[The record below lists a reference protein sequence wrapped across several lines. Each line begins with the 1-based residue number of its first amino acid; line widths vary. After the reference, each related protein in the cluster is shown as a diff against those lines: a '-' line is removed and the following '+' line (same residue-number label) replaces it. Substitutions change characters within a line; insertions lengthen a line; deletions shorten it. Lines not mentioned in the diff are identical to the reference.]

1 MRCRRAGKYRGWTV
15 AKYNVIVVGQERM
28 GKLKKRGNV
37 AAFSRRICVS
47 LALVACFLASGGTGT
62 HIDTYAAESSVIE
75 SVSITFK
82 STYGEPEEIIDPE
95 ITAGGGSYSIGD
107 IQYRTEYEKWKPGK
121 KVRIEITLVAED
133 GKYFPVSLNRSKC
146 KVSGAEYVSA
156 KALDDS
162 SLQVKVDYK
171 PVTVLGTT
179 EKAGWSSR
187 SKKKASWKSVSDAPG
202 YTLTLY
208 GDDKVVKRLNVETNS
223 ADLSEYMTDLDKTYY
238 YEVKAVPIT
247 SEQKKYLKE
256 GAYVTSTD
264 QEFDW
269 DDYQRE
275 EARTQTPGDGGA
287 VKGDSYVLPDGSRA
301 VNSWKKI
308 GETWY
313 YFDGAGNK
321 AKGWVLDGPTWYY
334 MDQNGAMQ
342 TGWLDLGNGAKFFLN
357 SDGAMLT
364 GWIQPAPGTWYYM
377 NQDGYMQTGW
387 IQVDGKSYYLNGDG
401 TMAFNTTVDGR
412 PLGPDGAALQ

>member
-1 MRCRRAGKYRGWTV
+1 M
-15 AKYNVIVVGQERM
+15 
-28 GKLKKRGNV
+28 KKRGNV

-47 LALVACFLASGGTGT
+47 LALAACFLASGGTGT

-121 KVRIEITLVAED
+121 KVRVEITLVAED

-377 NQDGYMQTGW
+377 NQDGYMQIGW

>member
-1 MRCRRAGKYRGWTV
+1 
-15 AKYNVIVVGQERM
+15 M

-47 LALVACFLASGGTGT
+47 LALAACFLASGGTGT

-107 IQYRTEYEKWKPGK
+107 IQYRTEYEKRKPGK
-121 KVRIEITLVAED
+121 KVRVEITLVAED

-275 EARTQTPGDGGA
+275 EARTQSPGDGGA

-401 TMAFNTTVDGR
+401 TMAFTTTVDGR

>member
-47 LALVACFLASGGTGT
+47 LALAACFLASGGTGT

-121 KVRIEITLVAED
+121 KVRVEITLVAED

-275 EARTQTPGDGGA
+275 EARTQSPGDGGA

>member
-1 MRCRRAGKYRGWTV
+1 MKRRGLRAS
-15 AKYNVIVVGQERM
+15 
-28 GKLKKRGNV
+28 LP
-37 AAFSRRICVS
+37 RRICAC
-47 LALVACFLASGGTGT
+47 LALAACLLTAGAASRPVYT
-62 HIDTYAAESSVIE
+62 HAAESSVIE
-75 SVSITFK
+75 TVSITFK
-82 STYGEPEEIIDPE
+82 SAYGEPEEIIDPV
-95 ITAGGGSYSIGD
+95 ITAGSGNYSLGD

-121 KVRIEITLVAED
+121 KVRVEITLTAAD
-133 GKYFPVSLNRSKC
+133 GKYFPVSIGRSKC
-146 KVSGAEYVSA
+146 KINGAEYVSA
-156 KALDDS
+156 KALDNTT
-162 SLQVKVDYK
+162 LQVKADYR

-187 SKKKASWKSVSDAPG
+187 SKKKASWKAVSDAPG

>member
-1 MRCRRAGKYRGWTV
+1 
-15 AKYNVIVVGQERM
+15 M

-47 LALVACFLASGGTGT
+47 LALAACFLASGGTGT

-121 KVRIEITLVAED
+121 KVRVEITLVAED

-187 SKKKASWKSVSDAPG
+187 SKKKASWKSVNDAPG

-275 EARTQTPGDGGA
+275 EARTQSPGDGGA

-321 AKGWVLDGPTWYY
+321 AKGWVLHGPTWYY

>member
-1 MRCRRAGKYRGWTV
+1 
-15 AKYNVIVVGQERM
+15 
-28 GKLKKRGNV
+28 
-37 AAFSRRICVS
+37 
-47 LALVACFLASGGTGT
+47 
-62 HIDTYAAESSVIE
+62 
-75 SVSITFK
+75 
-82 STYGEPEEIIDPE
+82 
-95 ITAGGGSYSIGD
+95 
-107 IQYRTEYEKWKPGK
+107 
-121 KVRIEITLVAED
+121 
-133 GKYFPVSLNRSKC
+133 
-146 KVSGAEYVSA
+146 
-156 KALDDS
+156 
-162 SLQVKVDYK
+162 
-171 PVTVLGTT
+171 
-179 EKAGWSSR
+179 
-187 SKKKASWKSVSDAPG
+187 
-202 YTLTLY
+202 
-208 GDDKVVKRLNVETNS
+208 
-223 ADLSEYMTDLDKTYY
+223 MTDLDKTYY

-364 GWIQPAPGTWYYM
+364 GWIQRAGGTWYYM

>member
-1 MRCRRAGKYRGWTV
+1 
-15 AKYNVIVVGQERM
+15 M

-47 LALVACFLASGGTGT
+47 LALAACFLASGGTGT

-121 KVRIEITLVAED
+121 KVRVEITLVAED

-287 VKGDSYVLPDGSRA
+287 VEGDSYVLPDGSRA

-377 NQDGYMQTGW
+377 NQDGYMQIGW

>member
-1 MRCRRAGKYRGWTV
+1 MKRRGLRAS
-15 AKYNVIVVGQERM
+15 
-28 GKLKKRGNV
+28 LP
-37 AAFSRRICVS
+37 RRICAC
-47 LALVACFLASGGTGT
+47 LALAACLLTAGAASRPVYT
-62 HIDTYAAESSVIE
+62 HAAESSVIE
-75 SVSITFK
+75 TVSITFK
-82 STYGEPEEIIDPE
+82 SAYGEPEEIIDPV
-95 ITAGGGSYSIGD
+95 ITAGSGNYSLGD

-121 KVRIEITLVAED
+121 KVRVEITLTAAD
-133 GKYFPVSLNRSKC
+133 GKYFPVSIGRSKC
-146 KVSGAEYVSA
+146 KINGAEYVSA
-156 KALDDS
+156 KALDNTT
-162 SLQVKVDYK
+162 LQVKADYR

-187 SKKKASWKSVSDAPG
+187 SKKKASWKAVSDAPG

-377 NQDGYMQTGW
+377 NQDGYMQIGW

>member
-1 MRCRRAGKYRGWTV
+1 
-15 AKYNVIVVGQERM
+15 M
-28 GKLKKRGNV
+28 GKLKKRRNLT
-37 AAFSRRICVS
+37 AFPRRICIS
-47 LALVACFLASGGTGT
+47 LALAACFLASGRMGT
-62 HIDTYAAESSVIE
+62 HTDTYAAESSVIE
-75 SVSITFK
+75 SVSVTFK

-95 ITAGGGSYSIGD
+95 ITAGGGSYSIED
-107 IQYRTEYEKWKPGK
+107 IQYRTDYEKWKPGK
-121 KVRIEITLVAED
+121 KVRVEITLAAED

-156 KALDDS
+156 KALDDTT
-162 SLQVKVDYK
+162 LQVKVDYK

-187 SKKKASWKSVSDAPG
+187 SSKKASWKSVSDAPG

-247 SEQKKYLKE
+247 AEQKKYLKE

-275 EARTQTPGDGGA
+275 EARTQSPGDGGA

-301 VNSWKKI
+301 VNSWKKL

-321 AKGWVLDGPTWYY
+321 ARGWVQDGPTWYY

-357 SDGAMLT
+357 TDGAMLT

-387 IQVDGKSYYLNGDG
+387 IQVDGKSYYLNSDG

>member
-47 LALVACFLASGGTGT
+47 LALAACFLASGGTGT

-121 KVRIEITLVAED
+121 KVRVEITLVAED

>member
-1 MRCRRAGKYRGWTV
+1 M
-15 AKYNVIVVGQERM
+15 
-28 GKLKKRGNV
+28 
-37 AAFSRRICVS
+37 
-47 LALVACFLASGGTGT
+47 GT
-62 HIDTYAAESSVIE
+62 HTDTYAAESSVIE
-75 SVSITFK
+75 SVSVTFK

-95 ITAGGGSYSIGD
+95 ITAGGGSYSIED
-107 IQYRTEYEKWKPGK
+107 IQYRTDYEKWKPGK
-121 KVRIEITLVAED
+121 KVRVEITLAAED

-156 KALDDS
+156 KALDDTT
-162 SLQVKVDYK
+162 LQVKVDYK

-187 SKKKASWKSVSDAPG
+187 SSKKASWKSVSDAPG

-247 SEQKKYLKE
+247 AEQKKYLKE

-275 EARTQTPGDGGA
+275 EARTQSPGDGGA

-321 AKGWVLDGPTWYY
+321 ARGWVQDGPTWYY

-357 SDGAMLT
+357 TDGAMLT

-387 IQVDGKSYYLNGDG
+387 IQVDGKSYYLNSDG

>member
-47 LALVACFLASGGTGT
+47 LALAACFLASGGTGT

-121 KVRIEITLVAED
+121 KVRVEITLVAED

-377 NQDGYMQTGW
+377 NQDGYMQIGW

>member
-1 MRCRRAGKYRGWTV
+1 MKRRGLRAS
-15 AKYNVIVVGQERM
+15 
-28 GKLKKRGNV
+28 LP
-37 AAFSRRICVS
+37 RRICAC
-47 LALVACFLASGGTGT
+47 LALAACLLTAGAASRPVYT
-62 HIDTYAAESSVIE
+62 HAAESSVIE
-75 SVSITFK
+75 TVSITFK
-82 STYGEPEEIIDPE
+82 SAYGEPEEIIDPV
-95 ITAGGGSYSIGD
+95 ITAGSGNYSLGD

-121 KVRIEITLVAED
+121 KVRVEITLTAAD
-133 GKYFPVSLNRSKC
+133 GKYFPVSIGRSKC
-146 KVSGAEYVSA
+146 KINGAEYVSA
-156 KALDDS
+156 KALDNTT
-162 SLQVKVDYK
+162 LQVKADYR

>member
-1 MRCRRAGKYRGWTV
+1 
-15 AKYNVIVVGQERM
+15 M

-47 LALVACFLASGGTGT
+47 LALAACFLASGGTGT

-121 KVRIEITLVAED
+121 KVRVEITLVAED

-377 NQDGYMQTGW
+377 NQDGYMLTGW

>member
-1 MRCRRAGKYRGWTV
+1 
-15 AKYNVIVVGQERM
+15 M

-47 LALVACFLASGGTGT
+47 LALAACFLASGGTGT

-121 KVRIEITLVAED
+121 KVRVEITLVAED

-377 NQDGYMQTGW
+377 NQDGYMQIGW

>member
-1 MRCRRAGKYRGWTV
+1 
-15 AKYNVIVVGQERM
+15 M
-28 GKLKKRGNV
+28 GKLRKQGNLK
-37 AAFSRRICVS
+37 AFPRRICIS
-47 LALVACFLASGGTGT
+47 FALAACLMASGKTET

-121 KVRIEITLVAED
+121 KVRVEITLVAEE

-275 EARTQTPGDGGA
+275 EARTQSPGDGGA

-357 SDGAMLT
+357 SDGAMQT

-387 IQVDGKSYYLNGDG
+387 IQVDGKSYYLTGDG
-401 TMAFNTTVDGR
+401 SMAFNTTVDGR

>member
-1 MRCRRAGKYRGWTV
+1 M
-15 AKYNVIVVGQERM
+15 
-28 GKLKKRGNV
+28 
-37 AAFSRRICVS
+37 
-47 LALVACFLASGGTGT
+47 
-62 HIDTYAAESSVIE
+62 IE

-121 KVRIEITLVAED
+121 KVRVEITLVAED

-275 EARTQTPGDGGA
+275 EARTQSPGDGGA